1 MNYKTSSFIVTLLG
15 VLVISWIL
23 AYILYPFADKVLN
36 KFEREK
42 IVKTTNLTLKDE
54 KVILKKI
61 GVPDDEIIDS
71 INIKEV
77 YAIPKGFGEK
87 GYEYIIKFTISK
99 DDYHMLNEKYERIED
114 SKANDLNGFYRLD
127 SENSN
132 SGDDLYY
139 CTVRGGS
146 TEKGNED
153 EMMEFINSKYSS
165 TKFLIFIISF
175 VVIMVVNISIKY
187 KNGFNK
193 Q

>member
-99 DDYHMLNEKYERIED
+99 DDYHVLNEKYERIED